1 MSPYVRRVVVS
12 SLFVLLPLAVS
23 ASSPPGEEPPSEGI
37 SPRRFVE
44 HLDVRCYKI
53 ITRDDVLLHLDH
65 LNPVFRESGMPAE
78 DVDFDPQQLCVPVQK
93 FDQRVP
99 DDVLR
104 YIQYVDWRCHGING
118 PSLDLPLRTTHLNKV
133 MVEMFGGEGND
144 IVVREPQQL
153 CVPVA
158 KDDHFPKP
166 EVLRLIEW
174 LDVKCYRVDSKR
186 QFDSRDIRLTHLNPL
201 LADSEPEYTTILGPT
216 PTQLCVPVA
225 KNKAFPPE
233 DVLQFIAY
241 SDVLCYNL
249 KGKALDR
256 EIKLT
261 HLNPVLR
268 ERFPESEA
276 VKVTDTEKFCVPV
289 AKNGNFPPE

>member
-1 MSPYVRRVVVS
+1 MSPCVRRVVVS
-12 SLFVLLPLAVS
+12 SLFLLLPLAVS
-23 ASSPPGEEPPSEGI
+23 AQDGL

-44 HLDVRCYKI
+44 NLDVRCYKI
-53 ITRDDVLLHLDH
+53 TSERDVVLQLDH
-65 LNPVFRESGMPAE
+65 LNPVFIESGMRPE
-78 DVDFDPQQLCVPVQK
+78 TVDLDPQQLCVPVQK
-93 FDQRVP
+93 NNQKVP
-99 DDVLR
+99 EDVLK
-104 YIQYVDWRCHGING
+104 YIQFVDWRCHGING

-133 MVEMFGGEGND
+133 IVELFGED
-144 IVVREPQQL
+144 DEIVVREPQQL

-158 KDDHFPKP
+158 KEDVFPKD

-186 QFDSRDIRLTHLNPL
+186 QFDKRDIRLTHLNPL
-201 LADSEPEYTTILGPT
+201 LARIEPEITTIEGPA
-216 PTQLCVPVA
+216 PVQLCVPVA

-233 DVLQFIAY
+233 DVLKVIAY

-249 KGKALDR
+249 KGQPLDK

-268 ERFPESEA
+268 QQFPESEA
-276 VKVTDTEKFCVPV
+276 VKVTDSEKLCVPV
-289 AKNGNFPPE
+289 AKNGNFPPD